1 MKKPSTTKPVTPVT
15 PAKSPAPATSKA
27 AAPAPAPIKKPAAPV
42 ATKPAPTP
50 VPAPVKKVAAPAP
63 APAAPA
69 KAAAPAPTPAPAP
82 KAAAPVVKAAP
93 VPVDPVNPPVSA
105 APAAAFTVLSAKID
119 VGFGNTLYIRGE
131 GPGLSWTKG
140 LALKNAGA
148 DEWTISLPRAAR
160 PITFKFLLND
170 SEDAWC
176 LGDDYSADPGTLG
189 VFRPEFSQG

>member
-1 MKKPSTTKPVTPVT
+1 MV
-15 PAKSPAPATSKA
+15 
-27 AAPAPAPIKKPAAPV
+27 
-42 ATKPAPTP
+42 
-50 VPAPVKKVAAPAP
+50 
-63 APAAPA
+63 
-69 KAAAPAPTPAPAP
+69 
-82 KAAAPVVKAAP
+82 
-93 VPVDPVNPPVSA
+93 
-105 APAAAFTVLSAKID
+105 SAKID